1 MWRPGT
7 CRRTCRLTQTHSP
20 NCLSADT
27 HLGLQRL
34 QSKLSLVPEVK
45 SVELKHV
52 ERPLCVCAMSGR
64 SHCNATVTP
73 GSLRMERWAC
83 GIGASDVPTTL
94 MKFLVSQVSSTLT
107 VGLLSS
113 ALLSSKHKFIRTIS
127 AGICPLPHYDVN
139 LNCLFFYKKK

>member
-1 MWRPGT
+1 M
-7 CRRTCRLTQTHSP
+7 
-20 NCLSADT
+20 
-27 HLGLQRL
+27 
-34 QSKLSLVPEVK
+34 
-45 SVELKHV
+45 ELKYV
-52 ERPLCVCAMSGR
+52 GRPLCVCAVGGR

-73 GSLRMERWAC
+73 GSLRMERWVC

-107 VGLLSS
+107 VGFLSS

-139 LNCLFFYKKK
+139 LNCLFYKKKKKKRKKRKEKKEKKKKQRETQSGFCVQETPW